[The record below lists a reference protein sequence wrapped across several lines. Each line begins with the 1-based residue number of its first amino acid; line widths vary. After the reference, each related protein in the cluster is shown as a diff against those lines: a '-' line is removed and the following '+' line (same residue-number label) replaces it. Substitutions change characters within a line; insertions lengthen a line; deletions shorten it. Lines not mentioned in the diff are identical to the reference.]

1 MSKQKADSVIA
12 LSAAAQLAQLIC
24 NNMITN
30 VTAGTVGSVTLTPDV
45 MSNVICTNINSRLTT
60 MTKGIK

>member
-12 LSAAAQLAQLIC
+12 LSSAAQLAQLIC

-45 MSNVICTNINSRLTT
+45 MANVICTNINSRLKK

>member
-30 VTAGTVGSVTLTPDV
+30 VTVGTVGSVTLTPDV
-45 MSNVICTNINSRLTT
+45 MTNVICTNINSRLTT